1 MYNIY
6 KIQLYG
12 SPEMIENK
20 AYNTLKITNAMKFY
34 VNLITELENRKLK
47 LSSIVEL
54 GRKLA
59 AE

>member
-6 KIQLYG
+6 KVQLYG
-12 SPEMIENK
+12 SPAMIENK
-20 AYNTLKITNAMKFY
+20 AYNTLKNTNAMKFY
-34 VNLITELENRKLK
+34 VNLITELENRKLNM
-47 LSSIVEL
+47 SSIVEL